1 MISQFLTWNSDQ
13 SVAWGIL
20 RERSLSV
27 GLLSIIGGKD
37 EVVVLLNMLQGHLF
51 DKDQQRQ
58 KGDKSFGLLNMAVPF
73 FYFVFPNSSD

>member
-27 GLLSIIGGKD
+27 GLLSVVGGED
-37 EVVVLLNMLQGHLF
+37 EVVVLMDQLQGHLKNQGQPIGPVI
-51 DKDQQRQ
+51 D
-58 KGDKSFGLLNMAVPF
+58 LT
-73 FYFVFPNSSD
+73 

>member
-27 GLLSIIGGKD
+27 GLLSVVGGED
-37 EVVVLLNMLQGHLF
+37 EVVVLLDQLQGHLENQGQPIGPVI
-51 DKDQQRQ
+51 D
-58 KGDKSFGLLNMAVPF
+58 LT
-73 FYFVFPNSSD
+73 